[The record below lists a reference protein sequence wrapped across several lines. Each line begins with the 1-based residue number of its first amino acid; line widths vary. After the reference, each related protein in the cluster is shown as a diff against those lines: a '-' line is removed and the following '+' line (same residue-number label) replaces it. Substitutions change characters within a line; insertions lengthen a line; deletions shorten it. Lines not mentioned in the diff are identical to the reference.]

1 MEYFDLGGDIRI
13 PALGAGTF
21 MLSPI
26 EAERSVRVAL
36 DIGYRLI
43 DTANVYYNEAA
54 VGKAINESGVDRS
67 EIFLTTKIWPKQFGK
82 ADEAIDKTL
91 LRLNADYI
99 DLLLLHRP
107 YGNIKSGWQ
116 AAERA
121 VKAGK
126 VKAIGLSN
134 FSDKQLGKLLS
145 YAEIKPCVM
154 QSECHPYL
162 AQTKRREELLDKGLR
177 FESWYPLG
185 HGDRGLLSEPIFD
198 NLAEKY
204 EKSKAQIILRWHID
218 AGNVVIPGSKNP
230 AHIKENYEIFDF
242 ALTGEEVAEISALDK
257 EKGFFNVPDF
267 IGAIT
272 CRFMKDYD

>member
-1 MEYFDLGGDIRI
+1 MEYFDLSKDLRI

-21 MLSPI
+21 MLSPE
-26 EAERSVRVAL
+26 EAERSVRAAL

-54 VGKAINESGVDRS
+54 VGKAINESGVKRED
-67 EIFLTTKIWPKQFGK
+67 IFLTTKIWPKQFK
-82 ADEAIDKTL
+82 SADEAIDKTL
-91 LRLNADYI
+91 KRLGQDYI

-107 YGNIKSGWQ
+107 YGDIKSGWQ

-134 FSDKQLGKLLS
+134 FSDKQLSKLFS

-185 HGDRGLLSEPIFD
+185 HGDSGLLNEPVIKK
-198 NLAEKY
+198 LAEKY
-204 EKSKAQIILRWHID
+204 GKSAVQIVLRWHILT
-218 AGNVVIPGSKNP
+218 GSVVIPGSKNP
-230 AHIKENYEIFDF
+230 AHIKENFELFDF
-242 ALTGEEVAEISALDK
+242 TLDKEEVAAISALDK
-257 EKGFFNVPDF
+257 NKSYFAVPDF

-272 CRFMKDYD
+272 CWFMKDYD

>member
-1 MEYFDLGGDIRI
+1 
-13 PALGAGTF
+13 
-21 MLSPI
+21 MLSPA
-26 EAERSVRVAL
+26 EAENSVRAAL

-54 VGKAINESGVDRS
+54 VGKAIKESGVDRS

-91 LRLNADYI
+91 SRLNVDYI

-121 VKAGK
+121 MKAGK

-134 FSDKQLGKLLS
+134 FSDGQLKKLEK
-145 YAEIKPCVM
+145 YAETAPCVM

-162 AQTKRREELLDKGLR
+162 AQEKRRAALLEKGIR

-185 HGDRGLLSEPIFD
+185 HGDEGLLNEPIFSA
-198 NLAEKY
+198 LAEKY
-204 EKSKAQIILRWHID
+204 QKSKVQIVLRWHID

-230 AHIKENYEIFDF
+230 AHIKENFEIFDF
-242 ALTGEEVAEISALDK
+242 SLTKDEVAQISSLDK
-257 EKGFFNVPDF
+257 GKAFFNVPDF

-272 CRFMKDYD
+272 CWFMKDYD

>member
-54 VGKAINESGVDRS
+54 VGKAINESGADRA
-67 EIFLTTKIWPKQFGK
+67 EIFLTTKIWPKQFGR

-91 LRLNADYI
+91 KRLNADYI

-126 VKAIGLSN
+126 VRAIGLSN
-134 FSDKQLGKLLS
+134 FSDKQLDKLLR

-162 AQTKRREELLDKGLR
+162 AQTERRKALSEKGLR

-185 HGDRGLLSEPIFD
+185 HGDGALLGEPVFER
-198 NLAEKY
+198 LAEKY
-204 EKSKAQIILRWHID
+204 GKSTVQIILRWHID

-230 AHIKENYEIFDF
+230 AHIRENFEIFDF
-242 ALTGEEVAEISALDK
+242 ALTGKEVAEISALNK
-257 EKGFFNVPDF
+257 NEGFFKVPDL
-267 IGAIT
+267 IGGVT
-272 CRFMKDYD
+272 CWFMKDYD